1 MDNRVLVLTTTHL
14 MMMAKF
20 IAKLSG
26 WNIVWIGTIEL
37 NDKKTN
43 KKRKS

>member
-1 MDNRVLVLTTTHL
+1 

-20 IAKLSG
+20 MMRAKFIVKLSG
-26 WNIVWIGTIEL
+26 WNIVWIGTIEP
-37 NDKKTN
+37 NVKKTN